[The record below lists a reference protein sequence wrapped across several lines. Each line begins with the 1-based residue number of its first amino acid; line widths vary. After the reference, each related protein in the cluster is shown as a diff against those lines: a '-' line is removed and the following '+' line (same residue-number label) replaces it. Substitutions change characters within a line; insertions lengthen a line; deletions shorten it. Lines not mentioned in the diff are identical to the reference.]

1 MPFGIIVLLINV
13 GLIVHAAKTG
23 RFWPWGYI
31 ILFIPGF
38 GALAYVLVE
47 LAPAWFGSVQGQK
60 ARRHVVNTLDPS
72 KRYRAL
78 TEQLEIADTIANRAA
93 LAEECLELG
102 KFTEAEYH
110 YERILALPMGD
121 DPIYAFGRA
130 RAQFGRSHPQ
140 EAVATLDDLRKRWP
154 DYQSAD
160 AHLLYARGAGGK
172 RPHRRCALR
181 ISGGRELL
189 SGCRSAR
196 ALRPAARQSG
206 PAERGEGGVPRG
218 PYPAQARAQICPPRA
233 GGMDRARRKG
243 AARVSAAPATLSWKV
258 RCACVTTGGNRAA
271 WNHDP
276 QRTRHHP

>member
-1 MPFGIIVLLINV
+1 MPFGIVLLLINV

-47 LAPAWFGSVQGQK
+47 LLPEWFGSVQGQK

-78 TEQLEIADTIANRAA
+78 TEQLEVADTIANRAA

-121 DPIYAFGRA
+121 DMPNSSGSLLAAQSIGPWA
-130 RAQFGRSHPQ
+130 RCPR
-140 EAVATLDDLRKRWP
+140 LRT
-154 DYQSAD
+154 
-160 AHLLYARGAGGK
+160 
-172 RPHRRCALR
+172 
-181 ISGGRELL
+181 E
-189 SGCRSAR
+189 SAR
-196 ALRPAARQSG
+196 LLRASRQSCAKVTL
-206 PAERGEGGVPRG
+206 PAF
-218 PYPAQARAQICPPRA
+218 
-233 GGMDRARRKG
+233 
-243 AARVSAAPATLSWKV
+243 SASDFLKPILPV
-258 RCACVTTGGNRAA
+258 R
-271 WNHDP
+271 
-276 QRTRHHP
+276 